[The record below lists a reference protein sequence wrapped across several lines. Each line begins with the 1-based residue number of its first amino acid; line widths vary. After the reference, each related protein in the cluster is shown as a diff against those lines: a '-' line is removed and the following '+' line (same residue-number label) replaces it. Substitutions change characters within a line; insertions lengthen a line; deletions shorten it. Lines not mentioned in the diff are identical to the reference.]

1 MQSIPYSYYISATRF
16 SYIHWRISL
25 QTIWFDAW
33 HCMHQWTSLM
43 LIQGRLWKYAFH
55 VYSISLL
62 ISKKSNQPTQQKF
75 TVVIAS
81 NKLLYQQHPA
91 MHNLLMVAY
100 LDNKN
105 RHSKETGDA
114 TKTCCCNFAS
124 NNIITGAIWI
134 VSHLVH
140 IKECK

>member
-1 MQSIPYSYYISATRF
+1 MALHASMNFINADTREAMKSCIPCI
-16 SYIHWRISL
+16 
-25 QTIWFDAW
+25 
-33 HCMHQWTSLM
+33 
-43 LIQGRLWKYAFH
+43 
-55 VYSISLL
+55 YSISLL

-105 RHSKETGDA
+105 RLSKETGDA

-124 NNIITGAIWI
+124 NNKI
-134 VSHLVH
+134 
-140 IKECK
+140 